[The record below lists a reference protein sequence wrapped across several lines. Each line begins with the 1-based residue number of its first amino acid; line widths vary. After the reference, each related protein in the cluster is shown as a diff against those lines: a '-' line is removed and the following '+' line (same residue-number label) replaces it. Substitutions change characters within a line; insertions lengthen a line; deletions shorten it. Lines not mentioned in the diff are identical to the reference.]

1 MYNDKKCNCV
11 SSIPTETYSNEK
23 FSVPRQLQADY
34 RQSSALRKKS
44 PIRTYGKPFQ
54 NFQSRAAVSR
64 IPAGSDRS
72 AGFKR
77 ESFELAPTVSPNPE
91 PIPRSDLADFG
102 NAVIPSVDSDA
113 YKKAVIS
120 FYNSVGYPNFQFQN
134 VGYDFSGP
142 LTSQLQI
149 PINKESFQQL
159 PPSFRENFKYKY

>member
-11 SSIPTETYSNEK
+11 SSIPSSTPSKEK
-23 FSVPRQLQADY
+23 FTVPRQHQVDY

-44 PIRTYGKPFQ
+44 PIRSYGKPFQ
-54 NFQSRAAVSR
+54 NFQPSVVR
-64 IPAGSDRS
+64 DRS

-77 ESFELAPTVSPNPE
+77 ESFELAPTVAPTPD
-91 PIPRSDLADFG
+91 PIPRTSITDFG
-102 NAVIPSVDSDA
+102 NAVIPNVDSEA

-120 FYNSVGYPNFQFQN
+120 FYDSIGYPNFQFQN

-149 PINKESFQQL
+149 PISKESFQQL
-159 PPSFRENFKYKY
+159 PSSFQENFRYKY